1 MSRTLE
7 VPLDEPEFAAVAELA
22 AGAGTTP
29 ERLVAAWVRSRLP
42 RQPAP
47 PGRLESLFGSADIG
61 HPTGIDNDA
70 IDADLAR
77 EYGRGG
83 GE

>member
-7 VPLDEPEFAAVAELA
+7 VPLDETELAAVTELA
-22 AGAGTTP
+22 AGVGTTP

-42 RQPAP
+42 RRPAP
-47 PGRLESLFGSADIG
+47 PGRLEQLFGSADVG

-77 EYGRGG
+77 VYGRGG
-83 GE
+83 GG